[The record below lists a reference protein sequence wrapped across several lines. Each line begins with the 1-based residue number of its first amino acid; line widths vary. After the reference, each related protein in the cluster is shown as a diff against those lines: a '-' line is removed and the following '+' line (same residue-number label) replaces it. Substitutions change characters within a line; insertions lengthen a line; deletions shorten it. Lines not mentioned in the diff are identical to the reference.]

1 MEEGETM
8 TTRAL
13 EVQQQKVASVRQ
25 MLERNQGAIM
35 AALPNHM
42 NADRFL
48 RIALTQFQKTP
59 KLLDCTPESFLG
71 AVIQAAQLGLEP
83 DGVTGMAHLIPY
95 GGKVNFQP
103 GFQGLMELARR
114 SGDISQIV
122 PRVVYGGDDFD
133 YSYGLDKDNLRHV
146 PSESN
151 DPGPITH
158 VYCIVRLK
166 DGSSRFEVWP
176 AARIEAHAQRYSQAY
191 KQKKKD
197 SPWITHFPQ
206 MAMKTLVVAALKYAP
221 KSIELQKAIGLEEM
235 AQSQVDQNLPIPLAA
250 GVIDFPQE
258 AAAAKTQ
265 LDKIAD
271 SKTDRESAER
281 KHQEAKKKEE
291 ATKKALAEAETARQD
306 TRKGLIGDDQIKD
319 VQKAALAIGMTS
331 ERLFEVLGVEGF
343 DVQSFDSITA
353 KDFPKIIK
361 YLKGLKP

>member
-1 MEEGETM
+1 M
-8 TTRAL
+8 TTAI
-13 EVQQQKVASVRQ
+13 EKQQKQVASVRQ

-42 NADRFL
+42 SADRFL

-59 KLLDCTPESFLG
+59 KLLECTPESFLG

-133 YSYGLDKDNLRHV
+133 YSYGLERDNLRHV
-146 PSESN
+146 PAETN

-191 KQKKKD
+191 KAKKKD

-221 KSIELQKAIGLEEM
+221 KSVELQKAIGLEEM
-235 AQSQVDQNLPIPLAA
+235 AQSHIDQNLPIPLAA

-258 AAAAKTQ
+258 AAATKTQ

-271 SKTDRESAER
+271 SKTKRETAER
-281 KHQEAKKKEE
+281 KELAQAETTRQEA
-291 ATKKALAEAETARQD
+291 
-306 TRKGLIGDDQIKD
+306 RKGLIDDDQQKQ
-319 VQKAALAIGMTS
+319 VQKAALDVGYQS

-343 DVQSFDSITA
+343 DYQNFESITA

>member
-1 MEEGETM
+1 M
-8 TTRAL
+8 TTAIER
-13 EVQQQKVASVRQ
+13 QQKQVASVRQ

-42 NADRFL
+42 SADRFL

-59 KLLDCTPESFLG
+59 KLLECTPESFLG

-133 YSYGLDKDNLRHV
+133 YSYGLERDNLRHV
-146 PSESN
+146 PSETN

-176 AARIEAHAQRYSQAY
+176 AARIEAHALRYSQAY
-191 KQKKKD
+191 KKKKKD

-221 KSIELQKAIGLEEM
+221 KSVELQKAIGLEEM
-235 AQSQVDQNLPIPLAA
+235 AQSHIDQNLPIPLAA

-258 AAAAKTQ
+258 AAATKTQ
-265 LDKIAD
+265 LDKIAEA
-271 SKTDRESAER
+271 KTARESTERQEQEKKELAKAETTR
-281 KHQEAKKKEE
+281 QEA
-291 ATKKALAEAETARQD
+291 
-306 TRKGLIGDDQIKD
+306 RKGLIDDEQIKA
-319 VQKAALAIGMTS
+319 VQLAALDIGMTS

-343 DVQSFDSITA
+343 DVQSFESITPQ
-353 KDFPKIIK
+353 DFPKIIK

>member
-1 MEEGETM
+1 M
-8 TTRAL
+8 TTAI
-13 EVQQQKVASVRQ
+13 EKQQKQVASVRQ

-42 NADRFL
+42 SADRFL

-59 KLLDCTPESFLG
+59 KLLECTPESFLG

-133 YSYGLDKDNLRHV
+133 YSYGLERDNLRHV
-146 PSESN
+146 PAETN

-191 KQKKKD
+191 KAKKKD

-221 KSIELQKAIGLEEM
+221 KSVELQKAIGLEEM
-235 AQSQVDQNLPIPLAA
+235 AQSHIDQNLPIPLAA

-258 AAAAKTQ
+258 AEKTKTQ

-271 SKTDRESAER
+271 SKTKRETAER
-281 KHQEAKKKEE
+281 KELAQAETTRQEA
-291 ATKKALAEAETARQD
+291 
-306 TRKGLIGDDQIKD
+306 RKGLIDDDQQKQ
-319 VQKAALAIGMTS
+319 VQKAALDVGYQS

-343 DVQSFDSITA
+343 DYQNFESITA

>member
-1 MEEGETM
+1 M
-8 TTRAL
+8 TTKAL

-42 NADRFL
+42 DASRFL

-71 AVIQAAQLGLEP
+71 AVMQAAQLGLEP

-122 PRVVYGGDDFD
+122 PRCVYEGDDFD
-133 YSYGLDKDNLRHV
+133 YSYGLDKDLLRHV
-146 PSESN
+146 PSERN
-151 DPGPITH
+151 EPGALTY

-191 KQKKKD
+191 KQKRKD

-235 AQSQVDQNLPIPLAA
+235 AQSHIDQNLPIPLAA

-258 AAAAKTQ
+258 AAENTHAAKTQ
-265 LDKIAD
+265 LDKLAD
-271 SKTDRESAER
+271 SKTSPESTARR
-281 KHQEAKKKEE
+281 KMTEKELAK
-291 ATKKALAEAETARQD
+291 AETDRKDA
-306 TRKGLIGDDQIKD
+306 RKGLISDDQIKR
-319 VQKAALAIGMTS
+319 VQLAALDVGMTS
-331 ERLFEVLGVEGF
+331 ERVFEVLGKQGF
-343 DVQSFDSITA
+343 DVQNFESITA
-353 KDFPKIIK
+353 KDFPKIVK
-361 YLKGLKP
+361 YLTGLKP

>member
-1 MEEGETM
+1 M
-8 TTRAL
+8 TTAIER
-13 EVQQQKVASVRQ
+13 QQKQVASVRQ

-59 KLLDCTPESFLG
+59 KLLECTPESFLG

-133 YSYGLDKDNLRHV
+133 YSYGLEKDNLRHI
-146 PSESN
+146 PAETN

-191 KQKKKD
+191 KAKKKD

-221 KSIELQKAIGLEEM
+221 KSVELQKAIGLEEM
-235 AQSQVDQNLPIPLAA
+235 AQSHIDQNLPIPLAA

-258 AAAAKTQ
+258 AAPAKGQ

-271 SKTDRESAER
+271 AKTDRESAER
-281 KHQEAKKKEE
+281 KHQEAKKKEA
-291 ATKKALAEAETARQD
+291 ATKKALDKAETARQES
-306 TRKGLIGDDQIKD
+306 RKGLIDDEQIRQ
-319 VQKAALAIGMTS
+319 VQLAALDIGMTS

-353 KDFPKIIK
+353 ADCPKIIK

>member
-1 MEEGETM
+1 M

-13 EVQQQKVASVRQ
+13 EVQQKKVASVRQ

-122 PRVVYGGDDFD
+122 PRVVYEGDDFD
-133 YSYGLDKDNLRHV
+133 YSYGLEKDLLRHV
-146 PSESN
+146 PSEN
-151 DPGPITH
+151 IDPGPISH
-158 VYCIVRLK
+158 VYCIIRLK

-191 KQKKKD
+191 KAKKKD

-235 AQSQVDQNLPIPLAA
+235 AQSQVDQDLSVPLAA
-250 GVIDFPQE
+250 GIVEFPQTE
-258 AAAAKTQ
+258 TSKSQ
-265 LDKIAD
+265 LDKIATD
-271 SKTDRESAER
+271 LDGKPDKATLDKADKDLAKAKRTLAAEKKAEKTR
-281 KHQEAKKKEE
+281 QEA
-291 ATKKALAEAETARQD
+291 
-306 TRKGLIGDDQIKD
+306 RKGLVSDDQQKAI
-319 VQKAALAIGMTS
+319 QKAALEVGITS
-331 ERLFEVLGVEGF
+331 ERLSQILGHEGIEGVQEIPADQF
-343 DVQSFDSITA
+343 D
-353 KDFPKIIK
+353 KIIK
-361 YLKGLKP
+361 HLKGLKA

>member
-1 MEEGETM
+1 M
-8 TTRAL
+8 TTAIER
-13 EVQQQKVASVRQ
+13 QQKQVASVRQ

-59 KLLDCTPESFLG
+59 KLLECTPESFLG

-133 YSYGLDKDNLRHV
+133 YSYGLERDNLRHV
-146 PSESN
+146 PAETN

-191 KQKKKD
+191 KAKKKD

-221 KSIELQKAIGLEEM
+221 KSVELQKAIGLEEM
-235 AQSQVDQNLPIPLAA
+235 AQSHIDQNLSVPLAA

-258 AAAAKTQ
+258 AAAKTQ

-271 SKTDRESAER
+271 AKTDRESAEKKQR
-281 KHQEAKKKEE
+281 ATAAAEKELAK
-291 ATKKALAEAETARQD
+291 AETARQEA
-306 TRKGLIGDDQIKD
+306 RKGLIDDEQIKK
-319 VQKAALAIGMTS
+319 VQLAALDVGMTS
-331 ERLFEVLGVEGF
+331 ERLFEVLGKQGF
-343 DVQSFDSITA
+343 DIQSFESIPV
-353 KDFPKIIK
+353 KEFPSIIE

>member
-1 MEEGETM
+1 M
-8 TTRAL
+8 TTAIER
-13 EVQQQKVASVRQ
+13 QQKQVASVRQ

-133 YSYGLDKDNLRHV
+133 YSYGLERDNLRHV
-146 PSESN
+146 PAETN

-191 KQKKKD
+191 KAKKKD

-221 KSIELQKAIGLEEM
+221 KSVELQKAIGLEEM
-235 AQSQVDQNLPIPLAA
+235 AQSQVDQNLSVPLAA

-258 AAAAKTQ
+258 AAATSSQ

-271 SKTDRESAER
+271 SKTKRETVER
-281 KHQEAKKKEE
+281 K
-291 ATKKALAEAETARQD
+291 ALDKAETARQEA
-306 TRKGLIGDDQIKD
+306 RKGLIDDEQIKA
-319 VQKAALAIGMTS
+319 VQLAALDIGMTS

-343 DVQSFDSITA
+343 DVQSFESITA

-361 YLKGLKP
+361 HLKGLKP

>member
-1 MEEGETM
+1 M
-8 TTRAL
+8 TTKAL
-13 EVQQQKVASVRQ
+13 EVQQKKVASVRQ

-133 YSYGLDKDNLRHV
+133 YSYGLEKDLLRHV
-146 PSESN
+146 PAETN

-191 KQKKKD
+191 KAKKKD

-221 KSIELQKAIGLEEM
+221 KSVELQKAIGLEEM
-235 AQSQVDQNLPIPLAA
+235 AQSHIDQHLPVPLKA
-250 GVIDFPQE
+250 GILELPE
-258 AAAAKTQ
+258 TTTAKSQ
-265 LDKIAD
+265 LDKI
-271 SKTDRESAER
+271 TDETPQKMSPPPKVE
-281 KHQEAKKKEE
+281 KKPPKVY
-291 ATKKALAEAETARQD
+291 KKAEKARKEA
-306 TRKGLIGDDQIKD
+306 RKGRIDDEQLTQLQLLALDVGIKSD
-319 VQKAALAIGMTS
+319 RFSQ
-331 ERLFEVLGVEGF
+331 VLGALGIEAATFEEIPEKQFTV
-343 DVQSFDSITA
+343 V
-353 KDFPKIIK
+353 KK
-361 YLKGLKP
+361 YLEGLKA

>member
-1 MEEGETM
+1 M
-8 TTRAL
+8 TTKAL
-13 EVQQQKVASVRQ
+13 EIQQKKVASVRQ

-133 YSYGLDKDNLRHV
+133 YSYGLEKDLLRHV
-146 PSESN
+146 PSET
-151 DPGPITH
+151 DQPGPITH
-158 VYCIVRLK
+158 VYCIIRLK
-166 DGSSRFEVWP
+166 DGTSRFEVWP
-176 AARIEAHAQRYSQAY
+176 MARIEAHAQRYSQAY
-191 KQKKKD
+191 KQKKQD

-221 KSIELQKAIGLEEM
+221 KSVELQKAIGLEEM
-235 AQSQVDQNLPIPLAA
+235 AQSHIDQHLSVPLAA

-258 AAAAKTQ
+258 AAASKTQ

-271 SKTDRESAER
+271 DKTSRETAER
-281 KHQEAKKKEE
+281 KELVAQKEKKELAQAETTRQEA
-291 ATKKALAEAETARQD
+291 
-306 TRKGLIGDDQIKD
+306 RKGLIDDEQIKK
-319 VQKAALAIGMTS
+319 VQLAALDVGMTS
-331 ERLFEVLGVEGF
+331 ERLFEVLGKQGF
-343 DVQSFDSITA
+343 DIQSFESIPV
-353 KDFPKIIK
+353 KEFPNIME